1 MYSFKINDFEG
12 PLDVLLHLIKESK
25 MDIMDIDVVSLTN
38 QYLNFINSMEDND
51 ITIASEYLTLASELI
66 YLKSRYLL
74 PQDKDEEDDEEY
86 VLAKENLVNRLIE
99 YKNYKEMTSVFKS
112 LEEKRG
118 EVFTKV
124 PSNLSEYASQNQVMV
139 GGDVSLNDL
148 LDAFKKYLDRRKYLE
163 PISTKVTNKE
173 MSVSQRCGEI
183 RGLLKKHGRLEFF
196 ELFDDF
202 SKPYVVV
209 TFLSILEMAK
219 FGEINIIQENNFN
232 NIVVSLKEGEVNE

>member
-202 SKPYVVV
+202 SKSYVVV
-209 TFLSILEMAK
+209 TFLSILDMAK
-219 FGEINIIQENNFN
+219 NGELVITQENNFDK
-232 NIVVSLKEGEVNE
+232 IYCEVGRI

>member
-209 TFLSILEMAK
+209 TFLSILDMAK
-219 FGEINIIQENNFN
+219 NGELVITQENNFDK
-232 NIVVSLKEGEVNE
+232 IYCEVGRI

>member
-163 PISTKVTNKE
+163 PLSTKVTNKE

-209 TFLSILEMAK
+209 TFLSILDMAK
-219 FGEINIIQENNFN
+219 NGELVITQENNFDK
-232 NIVVSLKEGEVNE
+232 IYCEVGRI

>member
-86 VLAKENLVNRLIE
+86 ILAKENLVNRLIE

-163 PISTKVTNKE
+163 PLSTKVTNKE

-209 TFLSILEMAK
+209 TFLSILDMAK
-219 FGEINIIQENNFN
+219 NGELVITQENNFDK
-232 NIVVSLKEGEVNE
+232 IYCEVGRI

>member
-74 PQDKDEEDDEEY
+74 PQDKDDEDDEEY

-183 RGLLKKHGRLEFF
+183 RGLLKKHGRVEFF

-209 TFLSILEMAK
+209 TFLSILDMAK
-219 FGEINIIQENNFN
+219 NGELLITQENNFDK
-232 NIVVSLKEGEVNE
+232 IYCEVGRI

>member
-209 TFLSILEMAK
+209 TFLSILDLAK
-219 FGEINIIQENNFN
+219 KQKIKLIQDNNFN
-232 NIVVSLKEGEVNE
+232 NIVLSIKEDE